1 MACTGLR
8 FFRRLLFL
16 TSLKMR
22 TKMHYKKDFNN
33 SKTDLLSDRITHM
46 TLDRI
51 SDLLSNWISH
61 RSAVGMDIGSDVRLE
76 LSQANETG
84 QMWYLRNHKHITP
97 SSRGYM
103 LGLYPF
109 VS

>member
-1 MACTGLR
+1 
-8 FFRRLLFL
+8 
-16 TSLKMR
+16 
-22 TKMHYKKDFNN
+22 MHYKKDFNN

-84 QMWYLRNHKHITP
+84 QMWYLRNF
-97 SSRGYM
+97 SRGYM

>member
-1 MACTGLR
+1 
-8 FFRRLLFL
+8 
-16 TSLKMR
+16 
-22 TKMHYKKDFNN
+22 MHYKKDFNN
-33 SKTDLLSDRITHM
+33 SKTDLLSDWITHM

-84 QMWYLRNHKHITP
+84 PMWYLRNHKHITP
-97 SSRGYM
+97 SS
-103 LGLYPF
+103 
-109 VS
+109 